1 MGCEFFTLT
10 NVIFTL
16 TWHLLNFYTFALV
29 FTLTNAMITQAKKC
43 VRSFLHNN
51 PPRKSNLFH
60 AMNRRQKDPHLS
72 LSTKISF
79 YICVHKVFQN
89 SIKTK
94 VFGDNQQWIMLALW
108 SEIKFLCVLIHAS
121 EVEIYSIQTE
131 YITRSS
137 SINLY
142 YYISAYFSFELKLKS
157 NPVGRRIFFLL
168 KTINWTTLI
177 LFIDLQSL
185 NMRFKKKSAYL
196 VPECK

>member
-1 MGCEFFTLT
+1 MGCEFFSLT
-10 NVIFTL
+10 NVISL

-60 AMNRRQKDPHLS
+60 AMKRRQKDPHLS

-108 SEIKFLCVLIHAS
+108 SEIKFFCVLIHAS
-121 EVEIYSIQTE
+121 EVEIYSFQTE

-137 SINLY
+137 SINFY

-157 NPVGRRIFFLL
+157 NPVERRIFL
-168 KTINWTTLI
+168 KIINYNFNSLHWFTI
-177 LFIDLQSL
+177 
-185 NMRFKKKSAYL
+185 A
-196 VPECK
+196 